1 MTFQKANNI
10 TGWVVFAIALI
21 TYWLTFEETASYWDC
36 GEFIAV
42 SYKLEVSHPPGAP
55 LFMLVARVFSFLAMG
70 DKTMVA
76 YWINTLSV
84 IGGAFT
90 ILFLFWSITLLGRK
104 VFGYNKLSEVNEE
117 NTFVLMGAGAV
128 GALAYTFSDSFWF
141 SAVEA
146 EVYSMSSFFTA
157 LVVWMILKW
166 DVIEDEA
173 KANRWLILMAYMI
186 GLSIGFHLLNLLSL
200 PALGLIYY
208 FKKHKPSTWGVIA
221 TLAMSG
227 ALVLFINDLIIPG
240 LPSLAGGFEV
250 FFVNNLGLPF
260 GSGALVFCLL
270 LIGGLIAA
278 IRFSQN
284 KNRPVLNTFF
294 LGVTFILIG
303 YCSYATIIIRAN
315 FNPPINENAP
325 KDVMSFVRY
334 LKREQYGSRP
344 LLYGPYFTANLINY
358 KQGAPVYTKG
368 KDKYEITDHKP
379 EYIYDQYAILPRAWN
394 PEHKATYENLLG
406 LNEGEVPTF
415 GQNLAYMF
423 QHQIGTMYVRYFFWN
438 FAGRES
444 DEQGARWLTP
454 ADWFDKDVPAALKEN
469 RGRNNFFMIPFILGL
484 IGMFHQIVKD
494 TKNFAVVGL
503 LFLLLGVAIVVY
515 LNSPPV
521 EPRERDYIYAGST
534 YAFCF
539 WIGLSVIAIA
549 DWLGPLLR
557 KAGRVAAPIFA
568 TVIGLVAPGIM
579 LAEGWD
585 DHDRSD
591 RFFSVDSAKNYLESC
606 APNAILFTGGD
617 NDTFPLWYAQ
627 EVEGVRT
634 DVRVVVLSYYN
645 TDWYIEQ
652 TMRKQYES
660 EPFPYT
666 LSLKQ
671 YAQGGPNDYLRY
683 TPNDKIKV
691 LDVSQYIEALSKD
704 LPGLRTED
712 GNILPSRN
720 FALQVDTARVEE
732 LGFISKE
739 QKPYVTSQMVWRLTK
754 GGLEKKDLAIMDVM
768 VTNKWERPIYFNP
781 TSLAQINMDL
791 NQFAIQEG
799 MTSRLIPAKNPNPQK
814 DFVNTSVAYNNMI
827 NKFAYRGLDD
837 PNVYYNEDY
846 RGFVQNH
853 RSALNS
859 LAEALVDEFESETAG
874 TGEVISKEGIVED
887 KKEKAKKVLFFSL
900 EKMPDK
906 AVPYDLTMTTTVELL
921 LRVGEKEKALEIAN
935 TIATRADEMVSYLI
949 RKEAGVTLELRKN
962 MFIIG
967 DLQRIMLENGE
978 TELAQKFE
986 DMYQKHITNLEPRA
1000 SR

>member
-10 TGWVVFAIALI
+10 TGWIVFAIAFI

-76 YWINTLSV
+76 YWINVLSV
-84 IGGAFT
+84 VGGAFT
-90 ILFLFWSITLLGRK
+90 MLFLFWSITLLGRK
-104 VFGYNKLSEVNEE
+104 VYGYNSISEVPEDKIW
-117 NTFVLMGAGAV
+117 VLMGAGAV

-173 KANRWLILMAYMI
+173 KANRWIILLAYMI

-208 FKKHKPSTWGVIA
+208 FKKYKTTWWGAIA
-221 TLAMSG
+221 ALIISG
-227 ALVLFINDLIIPG
+227 GLIIFINNLIIPG
-240 LPSLAGGFEV
+240 LPSVAGGFEV
-250 FFVNNLGLPF
+250 FFVNNLKLPF
-260 GSGALVFCLL
+260 GSGALVFILL
-270 LIGGLIAA
+270 LTGALIFG
-278 IRFSQN
+278 IRYSQKN
-284 KNRPVLNTFF
+284 NRPLLNTFF
-294 LGVTFILIG
+294 LGTTFILIG
-303 YCSYATIIIRAN
+303 YCSYATIIIRSN
-315 FNPPINENAP
+315 FDPPINENAP

-334 LKREQYGSRP
+334 LKREQYGSSP
-344 LLYGPYFTANLINY
+344 LLYGPYYTAKVIDF
-358 KQGAPVYTKG
+358 KVGAPVYTKG
-368 KDKYEITDHKP
+368 KDKYEITDHKID
-379 EYIYDQYAILPRAWN
+379 YIYDQYTLLPRMWA
-394 PEHKATYENLLG
+394 PEHKATYQNLTG
-406 LNEGEVPTF
+406 LQDGEVPSF
-415 GQNLAYMF
+415 GQNLIYMF

-454 ADWFDKDVPAALKEN
+454 SDWFAKDVPAEIKEN
-469 RGRNNFFMIPFILGL
+469 RGRNNYFMIPFILGL

-534 YAFCF
+534 YAFTF

-549 DWLGPLLR
+549 EWLGALFKSARPR
-557 KAGRVAAPIFA
+557 AIAA
-568 TVIGLVAPGIM
+568 TLIGLTAPGIM

-591 RFFSVDSAKNYLESC
+591 RFFSVDSARNYLESC

-645 TDWYIEQ
+645 TDWYINQ
-652 TMRKQYES
+652 TMHKQYES
-660 EPFPYT
+660 EAFPYT

-671 YAQGGPNDYLRY
+671 YVQGGPNDYLRVV
-683 TPNDKIKV
+683 PNDKIKV
-691 LDVSQYIEALSKD
+691 LDVKQYIEALSKD
-704 LPGLRTED
+704 FAGLKGED
-712 GNILPSRN
+712 GNIVPSRN
-720 FALQVDTARVEE
+720 LGLPVDTTRVDE
-732 LGFISKE
+732 LGFISDE
-739 QKPYVTSQMVWRLTK
+739 QKPYITPMMLFKTTK
-754 GGLEKKDLAIMDVM
+754 SGLEKKDLAILDVM
-768 VTNKWERPIYFNP
+768 ATNNWERPIYFNP
-781 TSLAQINMDL
+781 TSLAQIHVDL
-791 NQFAIQEG
+791 SQYAIQEG
-799 MTSRLIPAKNPNPQK
+799 MTSRLIPARNPNPQK
-814 DFVNTSVAYNNMI
+814 DYVNTKVAYDNMI
-827 NKFAYRGLDD
+827 NKFGYRGLDN
-837 PNVYYNEDY
+837 PKAYYNEDY

-853 RSALNS
+853 RSSLNS
-859 LAEALVDEFESETAG
+859 LAEALLDEYEAETAG
-874 TGEVISKEGIVED
+874 MSEVVTKEGQAED
-887 KKEKAKKVLFFSL
+887 KKEKAKKVLYFSL
-900 EKMPDK
+900 EKMPDA

-921 LRVGEKEKALEIAN
+921 FRLGEKEKALGIAK
-935 TIATRADEMVSYLI
+935 TMITRADEMATYIIKSG
-949 RKEAGVTLELRKN
+949 EGVTLELRKR

-978 TELAQKFE
+978 TELAKQYE
-986 DMYQKHITNLEPRA
+986 EMYQKHITNLDPTAGR
-1000 SR
+1000 

>member
-1 MTFQKANNI
+1 MTFQKANNY
-10 TGWVVFAIALI
+10 TGWLVFGIALI

-104 VFGYNKLSEVNEE
+104 VIGINKITEIPPDKTLL
-117 NTFVLMGAGAV
+117 LMGAGLV
-128 GALAYTFSDSFWF
+128 GALSYTFSDSFWF

-157 LVVWMILKW
+157 LVVWIILKW

-173 KANRWLILMAYMI
+173 KANRWLILLAYMI

-208 FKKHKPSTWGVIA
+208 FKKFKPTFWGIVA
-221 TLAMSG
+221 ALAISG
-227 ALVLFINDLIIPG
+227 GIIIFINDFIIPG
-240 LPSLAGGFEV
+240 LPTLAGGFEV
-250 FFVNNLGLPF
+250 FFVNNLSLPF
-260 GSGALVFCLL
+260 GSGVLVFMTLL
-270 LIGGLIAA
+270 VTGLVLG
-278 IRFSQN
+278 IRYSQ
-284 KNRPVLNTFF
+284 RSDSPILNTF
-294 LGVTFILIG
+294 LLSTAFILIG
-303 YCSYATIIIRAN
+303 YSSYATIVIRAN
-315 FNPPINENAP
+315 FDTPINENAP

-344 LLYGPYFTANLINY
+344 LIYGPYFTARLAEPYFIE
-358 KQGAPVYTKG
+358 GAPVYTKG
-368 KDKYEITDHKP
+368 KDKYEITDHKTD
-379 EYIYDQYAILPRAWN
+379 YVYDQYAILPRAWS
-394 PEHKATYENLLG
+394 PEHKATYENLMGLG
-406 LNEGEVPTF
+406 EGQVPTF
-415 GQNLAYMF
+415 MDNMRYMF

-454 ADWFDKDVPAALKEN
+454 LDWFDDDIPAAIKDN
-469 RGRNNFFMIPFILGL
+469 RGRNNFFMIPFVLGL
-484 IGMFHQIVKD
+484 LGMFCQIVKD
-494 TKNFAVVGL
+494 TKNFAVIGL
-503 LFLLLGVAIVVY
+503 LFILLGVAIVVY

-534 YAFCF
+534 YAFTF
-539 WIGLSVIAIA
+539 WIGLSVLLIAEGFGYFI
-549 DWLGPLLR
+549 R
-557 KAGRVAAPIFA
+557 NTKAAAVAATF
-568 TVIGLVAPGIM
+568 VGLLAPGIM

-627 EVEGVRT
+627 EVEGIRT

-645 TDWYIEQ
+645 TDWYIDQ
-652 TMRKQYES
+652 TMHKMNDS

-671 YAQGGPNDYLRY
+671 YIQGGPNDYLRY
-683 TPNDKIKV
+683 NGKDNIKL
-691 LDVSQYIEALSKD
+691 LDAKEYIKALSKD
-704 LPGLRTED
+704 LPGLRGDD
-712 GNILPSRN
+712 GNILPSRT
-720 FALQVDTARVEE
+720 FALPVDTARVAE

-739 QKPYVTSQMVWRLTK
+739 QKPYVTPMMTWKLTK
-754 GGLEKKDLAIMDVM
+754 GGLEKKDLAILDVM
-768 VTNKWERPIYFNP
+768 TTNNWERPIYFNP

-791 NQFAIQEG
+791 SQYAIQEG
-799 MTSRLIPAKNPNPQK
+799 MASRLIPARNPTPEK
-814 DFVNTSVAYNNMI
+814 EYVNTSVAYDNMI
-827 NKFAYRGLDD
+827 NKFGYRGLDD

-859 LAEALVDEFESETAG
+859 LSEALLNEYERETAG
-874 TGEVISKEGIVED
+874 ATEVVAKEAGADD
-887 KKEKAKKVLFFSL
+887 KKEKAKKVLLFSL
-900 EKMPDK
+900 DRMPDK
-906 AVPYDLTMTTTVELL
+906 AVPYDLTLTTTVELL
-921 LRVGEKEKALEIAN
+921 FRLGEKEKALEIAN
-935 TIATRADEMVSYLI
+935 IISGRADEMATYLI
-949 RKEAGVTLELRKN
+949 KQNAGVTLELRKS

-978 TELAQKFE
+978 NDLAQKFE
-986 DMYQKHITNLEPRA
+986 DMYQKHITNLDPNAR
-1000 SR
+1000 

>member
-10 TGWVVFAIALI
+10 TGWVVFAIAFI

-76 YWINTLSV
+76 YWINTVSV
-84 IGGAFT
+84 VGGAFT

-104 VFGYNKLSEVNEE
+104 VYGFNKLSEVSEDK
-117 NTFVLMGAGAV
+117 TFVLMGAGVV

-166 DVIEDEA
+166 DVIEDEG
-173 KANRWLILMAYMI
+173 KANRWLILLAYMI

-208 FKKHKPSTWGVIA
+208 FKKYKPSTWGTIA
-221 TLAMSG
+221 ALAISG
-227 ALVLFINDLIIPG
+227 GLIFFINDLIIPG
-240 LPSLAGGFEV
+240 LPSIAGGFEV

-260 GSGALVFCLL
+260 GSGALVFVLL
-270 LIGGLIAA
+270 LIGGLFYG
-278 IRFSQN
+278 IRASE
-284 KNRPVLNTFF
+284 KSNRPLLNTFF
-294 LGVTFILIG
+294 LGTTFILIG
-303 YCSYATIIIRAN
+303 YCSYATIIIRSN
-315 FNPPINENAP
+315 FDPPINENAP
-325 KDVMSFVRY
+325 KDIMSFVRY

-344 LLYGPYFTANLINY
+344 LLYGPYFTARLVDFET
-358 KQGAPVYTKG
+358 GAPVYTKG
-368 KDKYEITDHKP
+368 KDKYEITDHKIN
-379 EYIYDQYAILPRAWN
+379 YIYDQNTILPRAWS
-394 PEHKATYENLLG
+394 PEHKATYQNLMG
-406 LNEGEVPTF
+406 LADGEEPTF
-415 GQNLAYMF
+415 AQNIAYMF

-444 DEQGARWLTP
+444 DEQGARWLSP
-454 ADWFDKDVPAALKEN
+454 ADWFDDNIPAELKEN
-469 RGRNNFFMIPFILGL
+469 RGRNNYYMIPFILGL

-534 YAFCF
+534 YAFTF
-539 WIGLSVIAIA
+539 WIGLSVLAIA
-549 DWLGPLLR
+549 DWIGALIKKVKPT
-557 KAGRVAAPIFA
+557 AIIA
-568 TVIGLVAPGIM
+568 TLIGLTAPGIM

-591 RFFSVDSAKNYLESC
+591 RFFSVDSARNYLESC

-627 EVEGVRT
+627 EVEGIRT

-645 TDWYIEQ
+645 TDWYIDQ
-652 TMRKQYES
+652 TMHKQYES
-660 EPFPYT
+660 EAFPYS

-671 YAQGGPNDYLRY
+671 YIQGGPNDYLRFAA
-683 TPNDKIKV
+683 NDKIKV
-691 LDVSQYIEALSKD
+691 LDVKQYINALSKD
-704 LPGLRTED
+704 FEGLRGED
-712 GNILPSRN
+712 GNIVPSRT
-720 FALQVDTARVEE
+720 FALPIDTAHVEE
-732 LGFISKE
+732 LGFISDE
-739 QKPYVTSQMVWRLTK
+739 QKAYITPMMMWKMTK
-754 GGLEKKDLAIMDVM
+754 SGLEKKDLAILDVM
-768 VTNKWERPIYFNP
+768 ATNNWERPIYFNP

-791 NQFAIQEG
+791 SQYAIQEG
-799 MTSRLIPAKNPNPQK
+799 MTSRLIPARNPNPQK
-814 DFVNTSVAYNNMI
+814 DYVNTEVAYENMI
-827 NKFAYRGLDD
+827 NKFGYRGLDN
-837 PNVYYNEDY
+837 PKAYYNEDY

-853 RSALNS
+853 RSSLNS
-859 LAEALVDEFESETAG
+859 LAEALLDEYDAETAG
-874 TGEVISKEGIVED
+874 MSETITKEGDVED
-887 KKEKAKKVLFFSL
+887 KKEKARKVLNFSL
-900 EKMPDK
+900 EKMPDA
-906 AVPYDLTMTTTVELL
+906 AVPYDLTLTTTVELYFRL
-921 LRVGEKEKALEIAN
+921 GEKEKALEIAK
-935 TIATRADEMVSYLI
+935 TLVTRADEMCTYLI
-949 RKEAGVTLELRKN
+949 QRGDGITLELRKK

-978 TELAQKFE
+978 SELAQQYE
-986 DMYQKHITNLEPRA
+986 AMYQKHITNLDPTGQGNQ
-1000 SR
+1000 

>member
-10 TGWVVFAIALI
+10 TGWVVFTIALI

-76 YWINTLSV
+76 YWINSLSV
-84 IGGAFT
+84 IGGAFS

-157 LVVWMILKW
+157 LVVWMVLKW

-173 KANRWLILMAYMI
+173 KANRWIILLAYMI

-208 FKKHKPSTWGVIA
+208 FKKYKPSTWGVIA
-221 TLAMSG
+221 TLGLSG

-240 LPSLAGGFEV
+240 LPTLAGGFEV

-270 LIGGLIAA
+270 LIGGMIALI
-278 IRFSQN
+278 RYSQ
-284 KNRPVLNTFF
+284 KTNRPVLNTFF
-294 LGVTFILIG
+294 LGVAFILIG

-315 FNPPINENAP
+315 FDPPINENAP

-379 EYIYDQYAILPRAWN
+379 EYIYDQYNILPRAWN
-394 PEHKATYENLLG
+394 PEHKATYENLIG

-415 GQNLAYMF
+415 GQNLMYMF

-549 DWLGPLLR
+549 GWLAPLLR
-557 KAGRVAAPIFA
+557 KIGTVAAPIFA
-568 TVIGLVAPGIM
+568 TAVGLVAPGIM

-627 EVEGVRT
+627 EVEGIRT

-660 EPFPYT
+660 EAFPYT

-671 YAQGGPNDYLRY
+671 YVQGGPNDYLRY
-683 TPNDKIKV
+683 TPNDNIKV
-691 LDVSQYIEALSKD
+691 LDASQYIEALSKN

-720 FALQVDTARVEE
+720 FALQVDTARIAQ

-739 QKPYVTSQMVWRLTK
+739 QKPYVIPQMVWRLTK
-754 GGLEKKDLAIMDVM
+754 GGLEKKDLAILDVM

-814 DFVNTSVAYNNMI
+814 DFVNTSVAYDNMI
-827 NKFAYRGLDD
+827 NKFGYRGLDN
-837 PNVYYNEDY
+837 PEVYYNEDY

-859 LAEALVDEFESETAG
+859 LAEALIDEFEAETAG

-887 KKEKAKKVLFFSL
+887 KKEKAKKVLFFNL

-921 LRVGEKEKALEIAN
+921 LRVGEKDKALEVAN
-935 TIATRADEMVSYLI
+935 TIATRADEMVNYLI
-949 RKEAGVTLELRKN
+949 RKESGVTLELRKN

-978 TELAQKFE
+978 RDLAQKYE

-1000 SR
+1000 NK